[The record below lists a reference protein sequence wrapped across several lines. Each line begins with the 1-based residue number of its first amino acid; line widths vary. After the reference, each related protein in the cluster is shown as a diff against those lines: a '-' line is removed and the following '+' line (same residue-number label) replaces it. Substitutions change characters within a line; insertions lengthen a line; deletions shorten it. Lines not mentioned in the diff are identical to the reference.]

1 MTEAEK
7 KEIQVREKQEVA
19 SPAEQTRPGLV
30 FTPDVDIFE
39 SDTAITLLAD
49 LPGIEPERITIDLR
63 DGVLT
68 LTADTEPPMGREN
81 ETPLLVE
88 YQTGQYRRQFTLSDV
103 IDQAQID
110 AKCTDGVL
118 RLTLPK
124 VAKATPRKISVQAG

>member
-49 LPGIEPERITIDLR
+49 LPGVESERITVDLR
-63 DGVLT
+63 DGILT
-68 LTADTEPPMGREN
+68 VTAEAESKSGEN

-88 YQTGQYRRQFTLSDV
+88 YQTGQYRRQFTLSEV
-103 IDQAQID
+103 IDQARID
-110 AKCTDGVL
+110 AKYVDGVL

-124 VAKATPRKISVQAG
+124 VAKATPRTITVQAG

>member
-1 MTEAEK
+1 MPAVISACWSSQKPRAAASAGEA
-7 KEIQVREKQEVA
+7 QLVDMSYG
-19 SPAEQTRPGLV
+19 SP
-30 FTPDVDIFE
+30 TPF
-39 SDTAITLLAD
+39 TAITLLAD

-88 YQTGQYRRQFTLSDV
+88 YQTGRYRRQFTLSDV